1 MTTSATPTL
10 PLRRIVQGNNP
21 RTYFDPVDMAGLRA
35 GLLAAGRVIQPII
48 VRPIPGSELYE
59 IVAGERRW
67 RAAKDVFG
75 DDYDMPVVIE
85 ALNDEE
91 AEAFAVIENHHR
103 APMSHA
109 EEAHAAKRQ
118 LLRHK
123 GDKEEAA
130 ASLGW
135 KPELMERRLALLTCT
150 PAVLEAL
157 TQHQILLGHAELLA
171 GVPPEKQDTVLAG
184 VLAHKIPVGVLKE
197 QLGRFARQLAAAIFD
212 TASCSA
218 CPHNSA
224 RQAGLFDE
232 SLGEGYCQHPTHYD
246 ELTLQA
252 VEAKAQGL
260 RDQYPLVQIVKATDG
275 CAYLPVAADGELGV
289 GAAQYAACQ
298 GCASFGCA
306 VSALPGSYGDVTP
319 SQCFDAACHTMKVA
333 AWRKAQ
339 RESGQ
344 ETPSKPG
351 KPPAKGRQ
359 SGAAKSKATV
369 AQPSNQTPQRVK
381 DYRLAQWRKWAAR
394 ELMAQP
400 ERNRRVMIALARAGH
415 TGDVRTAEFGAVA
428 KRIAGPWVVERLD
441 FAAIL
446 PEAEAIYAQH
456 LEQLMLAVTA
466 SAAFGVGLPDL
477 EALLNYLE
485 VDEGRHFKWNTEF
498 LELFTLSELESLA
511 GEVGLK
517 AKMGTAFKMARA
529 KKKCDFIKALLA
541 VSGFAYEGTVPAAMQ
556 YPRRAISA
564 ASGAPAS
571 DDLPTSAVEPA
582 EEEALASLAAQPLEN
597 PQCLRSMVSK
607 AFF

>member
-1 MTTSATPTL
+1 MDTSANSVPTNPTL
-10 PLRRIVQGNNP
+10 PLSRIVQGKNP
-21 RTYFDPVDMAGLRA
+21 RTYFDPVEMADLRAGLRA
-35 GLLAAGRVIQPII
+35 AGHVIQPII
-48 VRPIPGSELYE
+48 VRPIPGTDLYE

-91 AEAFAVIENHHR
+91 AEAIAVIENHYR

-157 TQHQILLGHAELLA
+157 TQRQIQLGHAELLA
-171 GVPPEKQDTVLAG
+171 GVPPDKQDAVLTG
-184 VLAHKIPVGVLKE
+184 VLAHKVPVGVLKE

-212 TASCSA
+212 TAQCSA

-275 CAYLPVAADGELGV
+275 GAYLPVAADGELGV

-319 SQCFDAACHTMKVA
+319 SQCFDAACHTLKVA

-344 ETPSKPG
+344 EA
-351 KPPAKGRQ
+351 PAK
-359 SGAAKSKATV
+359 SGKTPAKRKSTGAVNPAASN

-381 DYRLAQWRKWAAR
+381 DYRVAQWRKWAAR

-400 ERNRRVMIALARAGH
+400 ERNRRVMIALTRSGH
-415 TGDVRTAEFGAVA
+415 TGDVRTIEFGAAA
-428 KRIAGPWVVERLD
+428 KRIVGPWAVERFD

-446 PEAEAIYAQH
+446 SEAEAIDAQH

-466 SAAFGVGLPDL
+466 SAAFGVGLRDL
-477 EALLNYLE
+477 DALLNYLE
-485 VDEGRHFKWNTEF
+485 VDEGRHFKWNAEF
-498 LELFTLSELESLA
+498 LGLFTLSELESLA

-517 AKMGTAFKMARA
+517 AKMGMAFKLARA
-529 KKKCDFIKALLA
+529 KKKGDFIKSLLA
-541 VSGFAYEGTVPAAMQ
+541 VPGFAYEGTVPAVMQ
-556 YPRRAISA
+556 YPRRAVSA
-564 ASGAPAS
+564 ASIVQES
-571 DDLPTSAVEPA
+571 DDLPVASGESA
-582 EEEALASLAAQPLEN
+582 EEEALAA
-597 PQCLRSMVSK
+597 
-607 AFF
+607 

>member
-1 MTTSATPTL
+1 MDTSANSVPANPTL
-10 PLRRIVQGNNP
+10 PLSRIVQGKNP
-21 RTYFDPVDMAGLRA
+21 RTYFDPVEMADLRA
-35 GLLAAGRVIQPII
+35 GLRAAGRVIQPII
-48 VRPIPGSELYE
+48 VRPIPGTNLYE

-123 GDKEEAA
+123 GDKEGAA

-157 TQHQILLGHAELLA
+157 TQHRIQLGHAELLA
-171 GVPPEKQDTVLAG
+171 GVPPDKQDTVLAG

-212 TASCSA
+212 TAPCSA

-260 RDQYPLVQIVKATDG
+260 RDQYPLVQIVKASDG
-275 CAYLPVAADGELGV
+275 SAYLPVAADGELGV
-289 GAAQYAACQ
+289 GVEQYTACQ

-339 RESGQ
+339 RESGP
-344 ETPSKPG
+344 ETPAKTG
-351 KPPAKGRQ
+351 KTPAKRKL
-359 SGAAKSKATV
+359 SGAVNPAASV

-381 DYRLAQWRKWAAR
+381 DYRVAQWRKWAAR
-394 ELMAQP
+394 ELMMQP

-415 TGDVRTAEFGAVA
+415 TGDVRTAEFGQVA

-446 PEAEAIYAQH
+446 PEAEAIDAQH
-456 LEQLMLAVTA
+456 LEPLMLAITA
-466 SAAFGVGLPDL
+466 SAAFGVGLGDL
-477 EALLNYLE
+477 DALLNYLE
-485 VDEGRHFKWNTEF
+485 VDEGRHFKWNAEF

-517 AKMGTAFKMARA
+517 AKMGTAFKLARA
-529 KKKCDFIKALLA
+529 KKKGDFIKALLA
-541 VSGFAYEGTVPAAMQ
+541 VPGFAYEGTVPSVMQ
-556 YPRRAISA
+556 YPRRAVSTASIGQTGEEIPA
-564 ASGAPAS
+564 AP
-571 DDLPTSAVEPA
+571 VEIA
-582 EEEALASLAAQPLEN
+582 EEAALAA
-597 PQCLRSMVSK
+597 
-607 AFF
+607 